1 MLAAG
6 IALPATAE
14 NLVVRGIVM
23 AAVPVFVVSYLA
35 SDKLVPEHQSTEA
48 STWVNTANNL
58 GAAAGSTTAAFLVAQ
73 SSSAMAKP
81 LLR

>member
-1 MLAAG
+1 M
-6 IALPATAE
+6 
-14 NLVVRGIVM
+14 
-23 AAVPVFVVSYLA
+23 SYLA

-48 STWVNTANNL
+48 STWVDTANNL
-58 GAAAGSTTAAFLVAQ
+58 GTAAGSTTAEFLVAQ